1 MIGQTKYYLDFK
13 AKKVSSGVVY
23 AEQITQSG
31 YDIYLIKKGN
41 GMIEQIECCNA
52 FDTEDDAI
60 DAFNIKMPIADEME
74 KINNNAKKQLD
85 ALRIK
90 LIGKPQFKHLLG
102 GKLQ

>member
-13 AKKVSSGVVY
+13 AKKVSSGVVF

-31 YDIYLIKKGN
+31 YDIYLIKKDDGN
-41 GMIEQIECCNA
+41 ITQIECCNA
-52 FDTEDDAI
+52 FDSEEDAM
-60 DAFNIKMPIADEME
+60 DAFNIKMPIANEMD
-74 KINNNAKKQLD
+74 KLNNEAKKKLD

-102 GKLQ
+102 GKL

>member
-13 AKKVSSGVVY
+13 GKKVSSGVVF

-31 YDIYLIKKGN
+31 YDIYLLKKDDGN
-41 GMIEQIECCNA
+41 ITQIECCNA
-52 FDTEDDAI
+52 FDTEEEATEQL
-60 DAFNIKMPIADEME
+60 NIKLPIADEME
-74 KINNNAKKQLD
+74 EINNNAKKQLD

-102 GKLQ
+102 GK